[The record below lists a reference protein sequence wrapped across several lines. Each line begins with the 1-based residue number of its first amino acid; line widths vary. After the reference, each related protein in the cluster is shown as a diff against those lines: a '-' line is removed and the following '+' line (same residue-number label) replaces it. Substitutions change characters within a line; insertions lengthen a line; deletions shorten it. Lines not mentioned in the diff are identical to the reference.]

1 MVQLLTQPA
10 TCGTLSFHRG
20 DCRYVDTSY
29 SIKYT
34 GRTGRGRVTGRSMNI
49 ARAVL
54 LDKAS
59 YSDVARRYGVSKQ
72 RVGQIVRR
80 MGIAR
85 KVDLNAE
92 RGTGEEN

>member
-10 TCGTLSFHRG
+10 TCGTLSFQWG
-20 DCRYVDTSY
+20 DYRYVETSY

-59 YSDVARRYGVSKQ
+59 YSEVARRYGVSKQ

-92 RGTGEEN
+92 RGTGEED

>member
-1 MVQLLTQPA
+1 VE
-10 TCGTLSFHRG
+10 TL
-20 DCRYVDTSY
+20 Y
-29 SIKYT
+29 STRYT
-34 GRTGRGRVTGRSMNI
+34 GKTGRGKMSGRSMNI

-54 LDKAS
+54 FDKAS
-59 YSDVARRYGVSKQ
+59 YSEVAKKYGISKQ